1 MTIYYTQIKHIPG
14 LLTVVVS
21 LLGGGGHIAPHCDFQ
36 EGFQMVR
43 HHMAIKVPEPAAR
56 FKICG
61 RVYEWEEKHMMSFN
75 NSIPHEVINPSPE
88 PRLALLFDSLLPG
101 IHNSV
106 KGRKEAMHQL
116 NQQWSRTLDK
126 IKMLDHM
133 TLNATSHH

>member
-1 MTIYYTQIKHIPG
+1 
-14 LLTVVVS
+14 
-21 LLGGGGHIAPHCDFQ
+21 
-36 EGFQMVR
+36 
-43 HHMAIKVPEPAAR
+43 
-56 FKICG
+56 
-61 RVYEWEEKHMMSFN
+61 
-75 NSIPHEVINPSPE
+75 
-88 PRLALLFDSLLPG
+88 LPG